1 MTIKTELGKGTT
13 ISISLPV
20 RQQATRLEIPLS
32 DEDTVEPM
40 TILLVDDEPVVPE
53 VMAALPTSEGHK
65 VIQAKSGHEGLEAF
79 QRETH
84 DIVPSI
90 TPVVVMS
97 ASLLVNLPASESI
110 GAIGLP
116 IERAKLRGNTCEGW
130 V

>member
-1 MTIKTELGKGTT
+1 MGLPMVYGTVRRHGGDMMIKSELGKGTT

-20 RQQATRLEIPLS
+20 RQQATRLESPLS
-32 DEDTVEPM
+32 DEGTVEPM

-84 DIVPSI
+84 DMVI
-90 TPVVVMS
+90 TDR
-97 ASLLVNLPASESI
+97 
-110 GAIGLP
+110 AIPNMNG
-116 IERAKLRGNTCEGW
+116 G
-130 V
+130 